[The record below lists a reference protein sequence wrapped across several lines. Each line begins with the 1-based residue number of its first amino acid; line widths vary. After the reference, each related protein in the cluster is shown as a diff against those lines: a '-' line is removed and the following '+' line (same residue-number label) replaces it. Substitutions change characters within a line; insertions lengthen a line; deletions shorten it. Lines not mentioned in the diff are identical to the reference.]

1 MDKTKLASLIKAYPR
16 NTYKIIG
23 SDPQGLSAEEVEKR
37 LGQYGKNELAKKKGK
52 SVLLVFLENFISPMA
67 ILLWISGLIS
77 LISAFI
83 PAGED
88 VPGIIKDD
96 GMLYLAIA
104 IWLVNIINGVFSF
117 SQQFKANKAT
127 DALANMLP
135 SYSRVIRNGQEVQIE
150 SSSLV
155 PGDIVVLSEG
165 DKISADCRILM
176 SNDLSVNQSAFTG
189 EVNPVRK
196 SYEPYSKD
204 WENETS
210 VPNLIFAGTSVS
222 SGQAKA
228 LVFDTGMNTQFGKIA
243 SLTTSI
249 KPKVSPLDKELS
261 HVTNTVSITA
271 TLIGVVVFI
280 LGVVIQGIRIPGE
293 FANPRLYLTQFILAL
308 GMVVAFIPEGL
319 LPTVTLSLAKAV
331 QRMAKEHALVKS
343 LSSVETLGSTTVICS
358 DKTGTLTKNEMTVK
372 SLYLLGRKLAI
383 TGDGYEAKGE
393 IKDDKGNPLSSLK
406 DEDLKLLLTIGG
418 LCNNSRLIPPDAKK
432 EETRWTVL
440 GDPTEACL
448 LVSAKKGLVEPSNQA
463 NLYPRIRELTFDSV
477 RKLMTTIH
485 QLELPINGASRIA
498 FTKGAPLELLNRCS
512 FIMDHGQKRELT
524 DEDKK
529 KILAENDIYAKEGLR
544 VLGMAFRFLGK
555 EDGLPVALS
564 EYKSENIETK
574 MTFVGLQA
582 MQDPPR
588 EEIYDAVKECHRAG
602 IKIIMV
608 TGDYGLTALSIAR
621 KIGIVQGGDPKV
633 VTGAELAK
641 LSDEQLDEILK
652 GEIIFARMAPEQKYR
667 VVSELQKLGETV
679 AVTGDGVNDAP
690 ALKKADIGVAMGITG
705 TDVAKDAADMIL
717 TDDNFASIVKAVR
730 EGRAVYDNIRKFI
743 LYIFNSNVPEGI
755 PFLLPLFTGGLVP
768 QALTIMQ
775 VLAIDLGTDMAPA
788 LGLGG
793 ELPQASIMDRP
804 PRKKEERILNK
815 SLLIKAFLDYG
826 LISTLLSLGIFFLS
840 VLFLFQGNGLGWD
853 VLPTLN
859 MTHPSIWRVTTAVTF
874 TAIVF
879 CQIGAVFNCRTEK
892 ESVFKIGLF
901 SNKSINIGILV
912 ELFVVAL
919 VVFIPWVNEMIFE
932 SEAITD
938 WRIWLLIL
946 LLPLL
951 VVGIEEV
958 RKWMLREHDKKRLA
972 LGKEKKI

>member
-1 MDKTKLASLIKAYPR
+1 MIKAYPR
-16 NTYKIIG
+16 NTYKVIG
-23 SDPQGLSAEEVEKR
+23 SDPQGLNDEEVKKR
-37 LGQYGKNELAKKKGK
+37 LEKYGKNELAKKKGK
-52 SVLLVFLENFISPMA
+52 SVFLVFIENFISPMA

-83 PAGED
+83 PTGEE
-88 VPGIIKDD
+88 VGGLVKDE

-117 SQQFKANKAT
+117 VQQNKANKAT

-135 SYSRVIRNGQEVQIE
+135 SYSRVIRNGQEIQIE
-150 SSSLV
+150 SSELV

-196 SYEPYSKD
+196 SFEPYLKD
-204 WENETS
+204 WERETS

-228 LVFDTGMNTQFGKIA
+228 LVYDTGMNTQFGKIA

-249 KPKVSPLDKELS
+249 KPKVSHLDKELS
-261 HVTNTVSITA
+261 HVTTIVSMTA
-271 TLIGVVVFI
+271 TLIGLVVFI
-280 LGVVIQGIRIPGE
+280 LGVVIQGLRTPSG
-293 FANPRLYLTQFILAL
+293 FSNPRLYLKQFIIAL

-319 LPTVTLSLAKAV
+319 LPIVTLSLAKAV
-331 QRMAKEHALVKS
+331 QRMSKEHALVKS

-372 SLYLLGRKLAI
+372 SLYLYGRELLVG
-383 TGDGYEAKGE
+383 GDGYEAKGE
-393 IKDDKGNPLSSLK
+393 IKDEKGNVCSSLK

-418 LCNNSRLIPPDAKK
+418 LCNNSRLVPPDLKK
-432 EETRWTVL
+432 DNPRWTVL

-485 QLELPINGASRIA
+485 QLELPMNGCSRIA
-498 FTKGAPLELLNRCS
+498 FTKGAPLELLNRCN
-512 FIMDHGQKRELT
+512 FVLDHGKKRSLT
-524 DEDKK
+524 EEDKRK
-529 KILAENDIYAKEGLR
+529 FLAQNDKYAKEGLR
-544 VLGMAFRFLGK
+544 VLGMAFRLLGK

-564 EYKSENIETK
+564 EYKSENVEK
-574 MTFVGLQA
+574 NMTFVGLEA

-588 EEIYDAVKECHRAG
+588 EEIYAAVKECHRAG

-621 KIGIVQGGDPKV
+621 KIGIVQGNDPKV
-633 VTGAELAK
+633 VTGSELAK
-641 LSDEQLDEILK
+641 LSDGELDEILK

-730 EGRAVYDNIRKFI
+730 EGRAVFDNIRKFI

-755 PFLLPLFTGGLVP
+755 PFLLPLFSGGFVP

-793 ELPQASIMDRP
+793 ELPQESIMDRP
-804 PRKKEERILNK
+804 PRKKEERILTKN
-815 SLLIKAFLDYG
+815 LLVKAFLDYG
-826 LISTLLSLGIFFLS
+826 LINTVLSLGVFFLCL
-840 VLFLFQGNGLGWD
+840 LFLFQTNGISWD
-853 VLPTLN
+853 ALPTLN
-859 MTHPSIWRVTTAVTF
+859 VDYPSIWMSATAATF
-874 TAIVF
+874 AAIVF
-879 CQIGAVFNCRTEK
+879 GQIGAVFNCRTDK
-892 ESVFKIGLF
+892 ESVFKIGIF
-901 SNKSINIGILV
+901 SNKSINIGVLV
-912 ELFVVAL
+912 EVLVVLL
-919 VVFIPWVNEMIFE
+919 VVFVPWVNEMIFE
-932 SEAITD
+932 SNAVTD
-938 WRIWLLIL
+938 WRIWLIIL
-946 LLPLL
+946 LIPFVIVAL
-951 VVGIEEV
+951 EEG
-958 RKWMLREHDKKRLA
+958 RKWLLRENDKKRLA
-972 LGKEKKI
+972 LRKD